1 MPIIKSLLGNYKVVS
16 FFLMAFII
24 LEICVFLPYGYV
36 PVVLLLVVVI
46 LLCIRINMEKCM
58 FILSIILL
66 CAGFF
71 GPYLGLPAMEN
82 IFLFR
87 VLLPIHLVLFLF
99 FYKKDWERIR
109 KVRIFLWLYI
119 FFIFAMGITLFW
131 TDSLGES
138 LRYIYFLFEWLYIFF
153 ICVYFLKDVK
163 SYRVFAKCTVVL
175 YILFI
180 SIGLWEVITGM
191 HLPRSGSTFYITT
204 TSEHQPTGFQFNTN
218 DYAALLTILF
228 PVVINEMSKWKKR
241 AAIIAISIIS
251 VVAVYLVIVTFSRMA
266 MLVILIEVIIL
277 LVSWMRIWIFVGIIL
292 GGLGVALVSYYFK
305 WSLIIQLFSDITRA
319 FTDKNGSTLE
329 RMEMYK
335 ATWSL
340 IRDSHFIGI
349 GAGMLPT
356 HLSTVMYGFEN
367 ASASYWSPHNY
378 WLEVLANGGIIA
390 FIPLISFFILYF
402 IASLYYWVIARWKVE
417 SAVPFLI
424 GVAFVFASIG
434 LSGTF
439 DKMFLGLGLGI
450 GMSILNIY
458 YIERDGKELSNQI

>member
-1 MPIIKSLLGNYKVVS
+1 M
-16 FFLMAFII
+16 
-24 LEICVFLPYGYV
+24 
-36 PVVLLLVVVI
+36 
-46 LLCIRINMEKCM
+46 
-58 FILSIILL
+58 
-66 CAGFF
+66 
-71 GPYLGLPAMEN
+71 
-82 IFLFR
+82 
-87 VLLPIHLVLFLF
+87 
-99 FYKKDWERIR
+99 
-109 KVRIFLWLYI
+109 
-119 FFIFAMGITLFW
+119 
-131 TDSLGES
+131 
-138 LRYIYFLFEWLYIFF
+138 
-153 ICVYFLKDVK
+153 
-163 SYRVFAKCTVVL
+163 
-175 YILFI
+175 LFI

-204 TSEHQPTGFQFNTN
+204 TSKHQPTGFQFNTN

-228 PVVINEMSKWKKR
+228 PVVIIEMSKWKKR

-277 LVSWMRIWIFVGIIL
+277 LVSWMRSWIFVGIIL
-292 GGLGVALVSYYFK
+292 GGLGVAIVSYYFK

-319 FTDKNGSTLE
+319 FTDKDGSTLE
-329 RMEMYK
+329 RVEMYK

-356 HLSTVMYGFEN
+356 HLSIVMYGFEN
-367 ASASYWSPHNY
+367 ASANYWSPHNY
-378 WLEVLANGGIIA
+378 WLEVLANGGILA
-390 FIPLISFFILYF
+390 FIPLIAFFIFYF
-402 IASLYYWVIARWKVE
+402 IASLYYWVKARWKIE
-417 SAVPFLI
+417 SVVPFLI